1 MGSCHHVRSA
11 ARPMVHAL
19 APALTLAAE
28 ALPRQDLTPLASLEL
43 QDPQ

>member
-11 ARPMVHAL
+11 ARPMVCAL
-19 APALTLAAE
+19 VAASSLAAG
-28 ALPRQDLTPLASLEL
+28 ALLRKDLTPLASLEL